1 VHVSPHELFKRRGKD
16 LVLTVPVTFP
26 EAALGA
32 EIKVPTLDSG
42 PVTLRIPEGTRSGRT
57 FRVKGRGVPHRKGA
71 GDLLVTTEVA
81 VPAKLTPEQK
91 DAVEALATTTTESP
105 RRHLGV

>member
-1 VHVSPHELFKRRGKD
+1 LFKRKGRD
-16 LVLTVPVTFP
+16 LLLTVPVTFS

-42 PVTLRIPEGTRSGRT
+42 AVTLKIPAGTKSGRT
-57 FRVKGRGVPHRKGA
+57 FRVKGRGVPQSKGA

-81 VPAKLTPEQK
+81 VPAKLSAEQR
-91 DAVEALATTTTESP
+91 EAIESLAASTKESP
-105 RRHLGV
+105 RAHLGV